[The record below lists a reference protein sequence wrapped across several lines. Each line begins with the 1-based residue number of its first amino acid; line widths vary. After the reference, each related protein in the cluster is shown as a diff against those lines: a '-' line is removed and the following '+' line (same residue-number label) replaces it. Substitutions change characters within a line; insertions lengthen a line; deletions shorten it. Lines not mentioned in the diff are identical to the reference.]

1 MAERENVPEKAAK
14 LFPARFLF
22 EDQAELS
29 LNKRAEQFEPAFAD
43 RDPRMIVKLCFF
55 LYRHPDCTMI
65 IRVRHFSVYT
75 VIPLYRGVSA
85 QLIIRISG

>member
-1 MAERENVPEKAAK
+1 MKKRVRKALILILLVVFLGS
-14 LFPARFLF
+14 LFMLL
-22 EDQAELS
+22 E
-29 LNKRAEQFEPAFAD
+29 
-43 RDPRMIVKLCFF
+43 LCFF